1 MPTHLLSQSI
11 LRRCFEIMSMS
22 LYKKRCTQTYEDAIE
37 IGALQKNNEVQ
48 VESYRT
54 RTRGA
59 LQARLEV
66 GLEVDRFRG
75 RNNFNHYSLS
85 SLNFVSSPLNPGN
98 TSTFNPSS
106 NSLSIKPRPQS
117 CASIRPASDDFRG
130 LGGYTI
136 QTTQGSW

>member
-1 MPTHLLSQSI
+1 
-11 LRRCFEIMSMS
+11 MS

-66 GLEVDRFRG
+66 GLEVEDVWAPISTIVPVIVFEAATISTTT
-75 RNNFNHYSLS
+75 HSALS
-85 SLNFVSSPLNPGN
+85 TLSPHH
-98 TSTFNPSS
+98 STPVTHPPST
-106 NSLSIKPRPQS
+106 LART
-117 CASIRPASDDFRG
+117 R
-130 LGGYTI
+130 
-136 QTTQGSW
+136 